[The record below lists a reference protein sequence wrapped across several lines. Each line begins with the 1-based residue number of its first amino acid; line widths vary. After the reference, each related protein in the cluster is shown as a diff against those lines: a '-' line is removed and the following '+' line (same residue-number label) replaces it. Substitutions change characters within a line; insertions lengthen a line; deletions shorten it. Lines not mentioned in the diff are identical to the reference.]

1 MGFLEAI
8 LGFLKY
14 IWNSFVVLFF
24 SSGNWF
30 FVIVDIA
37 IVSFIVYKII
47 QFMRQ
52 TRAEQLIKGIFIFF
66 LAYFFANLLHLNA
79 LKWMVSILTVNFL
92 VVIVVLFQP
101 ELRAILE
108 KLGRSGLSSLSLTK
122 VNVEDEEI
130 IHTIEVVSNSVEIMQ
145 KSKTGSLII
154 VERTTKLNE
163 IANTGTVIDA
173 ECSVNLLN
181 NIFFKNSPL
190 HDGAMLIRDNRV
202 YAASCIL
209 PLTQNLDIESTLGT
223 RHRAAIG
230 LSEISDAIVIAVSE
244 ETGNISVAIGG
255 KLRRNFTKE
264 TLKEELTNLL
274 VEKREKAPEIKLKN
288 IFSKKGGNQDE
299 EI

>member
-1 MGFLEAI
+1 MGFFEAI

-154 VERTTKLNE
+154 IERTTKLNE

-255 KLRRNFTKE
+255 ELRRNFTKE
-264 TLKEELTNLL
+264 TLKEELTNLI

>member
-52 TRAEQLIKGIFIFF
+52 TRAEQLIKGIFIFL